1 MTPERIAEIRE
12 QGESEFRTLVWA
24 DNVIDELL
32 AEVERLQTAQ
42 AAQAPQAAR
51 EGETQATAAD
61 MSHASLV
68 AVLMA
73 NGGSLE
79 VPASAFEPDSIGGR
93 DGSFHALA
101 VDTIPGGRV
110 RLSVHPR
117 PDVPGAGIL
126 RDGDAPH

>member
-1 MTPERIAEIRE
+1 MTPERIAEIRR
-12 QGESEFRTLVWA
+12 QGESEFRTMVWA

-32 AEVERLQTAQ
+32 AEVERLQAS
-42 AAQAPQAAR
+42 QAPQTAP
-51 EGETQATAAD
+51 GDPTQATAAD

-68 AVLMA
+68 AVLMHH
-73 NGGSLE
+73 GGSLE

-101 VDTIPGGRV
+101 VDAIPGGRV

>member
-1 MTPERIAEIRE
+1 MTPERIAEIRA
-12 QGESEFRTLVWA
+12 QGESEFRTILWA

-32 AEVERLQTAQ
+32 AEVERLQATP
-42 AAQAPQAAR
+42 APQAAP
-51 EGETQATAAD
+51 GDPTQATAAD

-68 AVLMA
+68 AVLMHH
-73 NGGSLE
+73 GGSLE

-101 VDTIPGGRV
+101 VDALPGGRV

-117 PDVPGAGIL
+117 PDVPGAGIV
-126 RDGDAPH
+126 REDGTPH

>member
-32 AEVERLQTAQ
+32 AEVERLQ
-42 AAQAPQAAR
+42 APAAR
-51 EGETQATAAD
+51 EDQTQATAAD

-68 AVLMA
+68 AVLMHH
-73 NGGSLE
+73 GGSLE

-117 PDVPGAGIL
+117 PDVPGAGII
-126 RDGDAPH
+126 REDGTPH